1 MFSSYLEFQA
11 MDRVRKSSDSGFMD
25 LSNHP
30 FEVLNSSVFSLK
42 ATIVAFS
49 SNTAPSVGNSSDVI
63 CWNAA
68 VIRFQVFQLTDVS
81 FPRMCP
87 TPTFCC
93 KN

>member
-1 MFSSYLEFQA
+1 MFSSYLEFQM
-11 MDRVRKSSDSGFMD
+11 MDRVHKSSDSGFID

-30 FEVLNSSVFSLK
+30 FEALSSSVFSHK
-42 ATIVAFS
+42 AFIVAFS
-49 SNTAPSVGNSSDVI
+49 SNTAPSVGNSSDII

-68 VIRFQVFQLTDVS
+68 VIRFRVFQLADVS

-87 TPTFCC
+87 APTFFC